1 MGKGRAGRWR
11 RKLLTNPGKRCLV
24 TRIRVIVVEREV
36 VRFQIYFEGSQGLLI
51 DGMRG
56 RGKTE
61 ELS

>member
-51 DGMRG
+51 DGM
-56 RGKTE
+56 
-61 ELS
+61 